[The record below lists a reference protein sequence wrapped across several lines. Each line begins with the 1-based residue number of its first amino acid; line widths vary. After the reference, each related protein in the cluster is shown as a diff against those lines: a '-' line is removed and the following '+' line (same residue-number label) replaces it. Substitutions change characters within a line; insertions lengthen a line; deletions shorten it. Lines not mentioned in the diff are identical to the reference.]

1 VANSDNLE
9 VNGGDVTSFIRLGDA
24 NLDSNAV
31 ASSGLQHVDVI
42 GDIISL
48 FAHVD
53 GVLACDHAI
62 AHLGGLWGINTALM
76 LPSFCDG
83 RWGLQ
88 STTSI
93 FPSVRLFHKSNQVD
107 RCHQQC

>member
-42 GDIISL
+42 GDNYLS
-48 FAHVD
+48 VC
-53 GVLACDHAI
+53 AC
-62 AHLGGLWGINTALM
+62 GWCFGL
-76 LPSFCDG
+76 
-83 RWGLQ
+83 
-88 STTSI
+88 
-93 FPSVRLFHKSNQVD
+93 
-107 RCHQQC
+107 

>member
-1 VANSDNLE
+1 MSQ
-9 VNGGDVTSFIRLGDA
+9 
-24 NLDSNAV
+24 
-31 ASSGLQHVDVI
+31 ASSGLVMPTLTGMPWHHRASSMLTSLEM
-42 GDIISL
+42 IISL

-83 RWGLQ
+83 RWSLQ